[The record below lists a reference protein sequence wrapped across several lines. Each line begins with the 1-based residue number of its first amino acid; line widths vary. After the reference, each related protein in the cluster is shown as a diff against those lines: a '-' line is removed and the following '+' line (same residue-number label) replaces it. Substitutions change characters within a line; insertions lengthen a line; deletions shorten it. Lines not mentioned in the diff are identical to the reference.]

1 MGQENQSNLHIA
13 DAKGNSTIH
22 LQGEGANLHVGGKG
36 PNADVTLR
44 DADGKTSIKN
54 IQ

>member
-1 MGQENQSNLHIA
+1 
-13 DAKGNSTIH
+13 
-22 LQGEGANLHVGGKG
+22 LHVGGKG

-54 IQ
+54 IQWKEYHLLSNNIK